1 MGERRETLSLNIV
14 CFDNRLILLENGKR
28 NLPGIKEKIA
38 LRRHGTAGGGGRKLS
53 QEEEEGREFLVD
65 VFLFTPSERHSTIG
79 VFLHQKNFFP
89 VSYRCS
95 NRQKLKNVGKSFA
108 SFPYELPLLL
118 LFPPLHHL
126 SSSSSSPSPWC
137 EALI

>member
-1 MGERRETLSLNIV
+1 MGERRETISLNIV

-53 QEEEEGREFLVD
+53 QEEKEGREFLVD
-65 VFLFTPSERHSTIG
+65 VLLFTPSERHSTIG
-79 VFLHQKNFFP
+79 FSTSEAFFP

-95 NRQKLKNVGKSFA
+95 NRQKQKNVGKSFA
-108 SFPYELPLLL
+108 SFPYESPLLL